1 MSDYPSPR
9 ADRTPRDR
17 ELAERRHARTRPTGH
32 DGHVAGSSAALSE
45 LFRAIDLTGVYANA
59 MLGGVMARA
68 ERLDPV
74 GFAILALLSGL
85 GGGVM
90 RDTLLQHGTPVALT
104 DYAYLLTALGGA
116 VVAFVLRVEGRTWD
130 RAFPVLDALA
140 LGTWAA
146 AGSQKTLAVGLGWL
160 PAVLLGTIT
169 AVGGGM
175 VRDLFLLRVPAIFGG
190 NTLYAT
196 SALLASVEMVV
207 LAGIGLPAIGSAVAI
222 LSGAALSLLAKRYG
236 WVLPTEVRVRR
247 PLAARGWWGRRTGLT
262 QAAGEERGAPGT
274 TEHRPR

>member
-1 MSDYPSPR
+1 VILVVD
-9 ADRTPRDR
+9 
-17 ELAERRHARTRPTGH
+17 LAGVRGN
-32 DGHVAGSSAALSE
+32 
-45 LFRAIDLTGVYANA
+45 AI
-59 MLGGVMARA
+59 LGGIAARSA
-68 ERLDPV
+68 RLDLV
-74 GFAILALLSGL
+74 GFVVLAILSGL
-85 GGGVM
+85 GGGLL
-90 RDTLLQHGTPVALT
+90 RDTLLQRGTPVALSDPT
-104 DYAYLLTALGGA
+104 YLVLAVVGA
-116 VVAFVLRVEGRTWD
+116 TVAFVVPFTGRWSRRVLT
-130 RAFPVLDALA
+130 LIDALA
-140 LGTWAA
+140 VGCWSAVGVQRALAA
-146 AGSQKTLAVGLGWL
+146 GLGWL
-160 PAVLLGTIT
+160 PAVLLGVIT

-262 QAAGEERGAPGT
+262 PAAGEERGAPGT